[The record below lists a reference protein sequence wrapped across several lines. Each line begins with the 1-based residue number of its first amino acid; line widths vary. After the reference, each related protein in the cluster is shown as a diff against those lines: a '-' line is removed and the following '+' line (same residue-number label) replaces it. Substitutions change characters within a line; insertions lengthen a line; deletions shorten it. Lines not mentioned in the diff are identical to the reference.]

1 MRILL
6 GLVFILSTCGWF
18 RSTQRRMDYYS
29 GYSFNNLPR
38 LLKKDIIISF
48 VVSVVTLI
56 ALVII

>member
-6 GLVFILSTCGWF
+6 GLVFILSTWGWF

-48 VVSVVTLI
+48 VVSIVSLI
-56 ALVII
+56 SLVII